1 MLLTVSGE
9 TLMDQR
15 HLDVITQVVVAALCL
30 GVAGFISLIAAV
42 ALFGP
47 HIAPLMNKLP
57 W

>member
-1 MLLTVSGE
+1 
-9 TLMDQR
+9 MDEK
-15 HLDVITQVVVAALCL
+15 HLDMITQGVVAAICL
-30 GVAGFISLIAAV
+30 GVAGFISLIATV

>member
-1 MLLTVSGE
+1 MNE
-9 TLMDQR
+9 KK
-15 HLDVITQVVVAALCL
+15 LDKITKYVAINLACAVATFIAVV
-30 GVAGFISLIAAV
+30 AAV

>member
-1 MLLTVSGE
+1 
-9 TLMDQR
+9 MDER
-15 HLDVITQVVVAALCL
+15 HLDMITQIVVAAICL
-30 GVAGFISLIAAV
+30 GLVSFISVIASV

>member
-1 MLLTVSGE
+1 
-9 TLMDQR
+9 MDEK
-15 HLDVITQVVVAALCL
+15 HLDIITHGAVVAICL

-47 HIAPLMNKLP
+47 QIALLMNKLP

>member
-1 MLLTVSGE
+1 
-9 TLMDQR
+9 MDER
-15 HLDVITQVVVAALCL
+15 HLDMIAQGVVVVLCL
-30 GVAGFISLIAAV
+30 GVASFIGLIATV

>member
-1 MLLTVSGE
+1 
-9 TLMDQR
+9 MDER
-15 HLDVITQVVVAALCL
+15 HLEMIVQGVVAGLCI
-30 GVAGFISLIAAV
+30 GVAGFIALIATV

>member
-1 MLLTVSGE
+1 
-9 TLMDQR
+9 MDEK
-15 HLDVITQVVVAALCL
+15 HLDNITQVVVVALCL

>member
-1 MLLTVSGE
+1 
-9 TLMDQR
+9 MDDK
-15 HLDVITQVVVAALCL
+15 HLDMIAQGVVVGICL
-30 GVAGFISLIAAV
+30 GVAGFITLIATV

>member
-1 MLLTVSGE
+1 MDLDKLDARTLDMIARILT
-9 TLMDQR
+9 
-15 HLDVITQVVVAALCL
+15 AALCL
-30 GVAGFISLIAAV
+30 GIAGFISLIATV

>member
-1 MLLTVSGE
+1 ME
-9 TLMDQR
+9 E
-15 HLDVITQVVVAALCL
+15 HLDKIAQGVVVAIVL
-30 GVAGFISLIAAV
+30 GVAGFMSLIAAV

>member
-1 MLLTVSGE
+1 MDLDARKLDMIATTVAG
-9 TLMDQR
+9 
-15 HLDVITQVVVAALCL
+15 VLCL
-30 GVAGFISLIAAV
+30 GVAGFIALIATV

>member
-1 MLLTVSGE
+1 
-9 TLMDQR
+9 MDEK
-15 HLDVITQVVVAALCL
+15 HLDMIAQGVVVGICL

-42 ALFGP
+42 SFLGP

>member
-1 MLLTVSGE
+1 MDERLLDRVS
-9 TLMDQR
+9 
-15 HLDVITQVVVAALCL
+15 QVVVAVICL
-30 GVAGFISLIAAV
+30 GVAGFISLIASI